1 MALVG
6 GVLAASSGPSSQS
19 PCAQANCAFVLDEGW
34 FKTIGFPFPADPE
47 DSLVGTN
54 HRGLIVGGHIDA
66 EGSHGHFR
74 ERRGRFT
81 AIDVAGGVR
90 GPFTPIDFPAAPVTG
105 ATDINDAGT
114 VVGFYATPDA
124 KPSRAR
130 RPKRM
135 PLTMSGT

>member
-19 PCAQANCAFVLDEGW
+19 PCAQANCAFVLDQGW

-54 HRGLIVGGHIDA
+54 DRGLIVGGYIDA

-74 ERRGRFT
+74 DEAGPSSRRSTFRAASGAPSPPSTSPEVPAEGRT
-81 AIDVAGGVR
+81 SA
-90 GPFTPIDFPAAPVTG
+90 
-105 ATDINDAGT
+105 
-114 VVGFYATPDA
+114 
-124 KPSRAR
+124 
-130 RPKRM
+130 
-135 PLTMSGT
+135 